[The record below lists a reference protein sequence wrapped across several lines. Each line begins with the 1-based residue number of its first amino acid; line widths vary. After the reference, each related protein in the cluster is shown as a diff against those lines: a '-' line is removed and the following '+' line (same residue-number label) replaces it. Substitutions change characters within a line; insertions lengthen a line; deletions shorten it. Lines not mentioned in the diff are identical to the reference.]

1 MPRIVTKPVQIALSH
16 DALFG
21 KAKAY
26 VGRALLRRA
35 QGDTDEYQLWASLA
49 LELLGK
55 ALLAGIHPSLVVD
68 PTHSESLF
76 AASGINISTDVKTIT
91 AKTLF
96 ERLRHIAPR
105 FDEKVKKFCVSIALR
120 RNAELHSGETPFKT
134 MRLDAWEAQ
143 YWHAGQI
150 ILEQMDATL
159 EDWLGATAAKAPT
172 EIVKQAAA
180 AKRQAV
186 EIRVERAREEFEQKR
201 KTEREKII
209 SDATSRGINHYA
221 DWFSVSYDKLWEV
234 ECPSCRTRA
243 LLAGVRFDEEVVDT
257 YGDEHG
263 AWEEVET
270 QYSAEEF
277 MCPACELFLTDS
289 EEIEN
294 AGLEVDFTET
304 EERELSYEQEYGN
317 D

>member
-1 MPRIVTKPVQIALSH
+1 MSRSVKKVVQTALSH
-16 DALFG
+16 EALFG

-26 VGRALLRRA
+26 IGRALLRKE

-49 LELLGK
+49 LELIGK
-55 ALLAGIHPSLVVD
+55 ASLAKIHPSLIVD
-68 PTHSESLF
+68 PTHYESLF
-76 AASGINISTDVKTIT
+76 AASGINVSTDVKTIT

-105 FDEKVKKFCVSIALR
+105 FDEKVRKFCLGIALR
-120 RNAELHSGETPFKT
+120 RNSELHSGETPFKT

-159 EDWLGATAAKAPT
+159 EDWLGASAAKAPR
-172 EIVKQAAA
+172 EIIEHAAA

-186 EIRVERAREEFEQKR
+186 EVRVQRAAEAFQQKR
-201 KTEREKII
+201 KADREKAVADAAARGMSYY
-209 SDATSRGINHYA
+209 SDRFNLSFDKVWETDCPACQSRAI
-221 DWFSVSYDKLWEV
+221 
-234 ECPSCRTRA
+234 
-243 LLAGVRFDEEVVDT
+243 LAGIKFDEEIVDT
-257 YGDEHG
+257 YGDADG

-270 QYSAEEF
+270 RYSAEEF
-277 MCPACELFLTDS
+277 LCPVCELTLADS
-289 EEIEN
+289 DEIDS
-294 AGLEVDFTET
+294 AGLEVDFAER
-304 EERELSYEQEYGN
+304 EERELTYEQDYGN